1 MSDITAIILTFNEDK
16 HLRRC
21 LDSVTKV
28 ADRVCVIDSFSTDK
42 TEVIA
47 REMGVDFFQNPWPGH
62 ARQFNWALDNCAIET
77 TWVMRVDAD
86 EYLEPLLIDSIKN
99 FTLSPERHN
108 GAVFKRKIVFM
119 GRPIK
124 HGFFYPGHI
133 LRLWKF
139 GEGRIEQRL
148 MDEHVQLLKPKTR
161 VLDGDLTDENI
172 NDLSWWTQKHD
183 KYALL
188 EAYEISLSSSA
199 NAAASHISG
208 AAGMKRLIKN
218 NVYNKLPAG
227 ARGFFYFIFRYFI
240 GLGFMDGREGFY
252 FHFLQAFWYRV
263 YVDAKHLE
271 LQKLAATS
279 GKSVSQL
286 LHDRGIAP
294 RDEQASS

>member
-1 MSDITAIILTFNEDK
+1 MSSITAIILTFNEAK

-21 LDSVTKV
+21 LASVIKV
-28 ADRVCVIDSFSTDK
+28 ADRVCVVDSFSTDETK
-42 TEVIA
+42 FIA
-47 REMGVDFFQNPWPGH
+47 HEMGVEFFQNPWSGH
-62 ARQFNWALDNCAIET
+62 AHQFNWALDNCAIKS

-86 EYLEPLLIDSIKN
+86 EYLEPELIDSIKE
-99 FTLSPERHN
+99 FTLLPDRDN
-108 GAVFKRKIVFM
+108 GAIFKRKIVFM

-124 HGFFYPGHI
+124 HGFFYPGYI

-148 MDEHVQLLKPKTR
+148 MDEHVQLSNPKTR

-188 EAYEISLSSSA
+188 EACEICLSSSKK
-199 NAAASHISG
+199 SKVSEISG
-208 AAGMKRLIKN
+208 SAGIKRAIKEK
-218 NVYNKLPAG
+218 VYNKLPAG
-227 ARGFFYFIFRYFI
+227 ARGFLYFIFRYFI
-240 GLGFMDGREGFY
+240 GLGFLDGREGFY

-271 LQKLAATS
+271 LQKLAAAS
-279 GKSVSQL
+279 GKSVPQL
-286 LHDRGIAP
+286 LQDRGLLP
-294 RDEQASS
+294 HDG